1 MTFPQIRRLVDSL
14 MLKYA
19 DEVEARRLRPVA
31 QRFCDDLTRAV
42 TGKKPG
48 RRAPSANGP
57 RSSSGGPR
65 NAASNSRASTTST
78 ITWTVA
84 STFASCPRP
93 TSSCAPC
100 SPGPPPRHHPPRPRS
115 PHPLLR
121 NDEAEL
127 RNSYPDSDYPAKNRV
142 SSPVVRFR

>member
-19 DEVEARRLRPVA
+19 DEVEAYRLRPLA

-48 RRAPSANGP
+48 RP
-57 RSSSGGPR
+57 RSIGEWTQIFLRRPR
-65 NAASNSRASTTST
+65 NAASNSRASTTSAT
-78 ITWTVA
+78 TWIAA
-84 STFASCPRP
+84 STFASFPRP

-100 SPGPPPRHHPPRPRS
+100 SPGPPVAASSPAPSKPPS
-115 PHPLLR
+115 PSEPLL
-121 NDEAEL
+121 L
-127 RNSYPDSDYPAKNRV
+127 PVSYSLLLEGEG
-142 SSPVVRFR
+142 